1 MYGIFAFDCLA
12 NTLFWIASVNY
23 AYKLAHP
30 TLIGTMA
37 AMLNSIDWVIM
48 KGIGSF
54 VGGQLLELGMPITN
68 LFINSAI
75 FCAIW
80 ASTFYLLHIFYGRK
94 LDMKL
99 IKKNDVKRLEFLK
112 GQKSHTNTFELT
124 KNSEKEFIPVVNIT
138 NELISITHF

>member
-1 MYGIFAFDCLA
+1 M
-12 NTLFWIASVNY
+12 NY
-23 AYKLAHP
+23 AYKLAP
-30 TLIGTMA
+30 QTLIGTMA

-54 VGGQLLELGMPITN
+54 VGGQLLELGMSITN
-68 LFINSAI
+68 LFINSAM

-80 ASTFYLLHIFYGRK
+80 ASTFYLLHIFHGRK

-124 KNSEKEFIPVVNIT
+124 KKYSRTFR
-138 NELISITHF
+138 SFHWQ

>member
-54 VGGQLLELGMPITN
+54 VGGQLLELGMSITN

-80 ASTFYLLHIFYGRK
+80 ASTFYLIHILYGRE
-94 LDMKL
+94 LAMKL
-99 IKKNDVKRLEFLK
+99 IKKNEVKRLELVK
-112 GQKSHTNTFELT
+112 GQKSHFNILELT
-124 KNSEKEFIPVVNIT
+124 KHSEKEFIPDVNINT
-138 NELISITHF
+138 EHFSVTHF